1 MIPIRYQIVSRKFDT
16 LAVSTDI
23 FYLISEPHHKKSNFK
38 IAFLGSENPWHQ
50 QMPTDDWPA
59 TSFHDLSKISPSPSL
74 TPLHPFN
81 PLAKAIPFGS
91 SDNPE
96 KERGKYGL
104 SRQMISSSSAISSV
118 QVSVTTVGT
127 GMLPQSAL
135 STTNSPTQLSP
146 SLLFPRNKTLPSALE
161 YPGSLI
167 ID

>member
-1 MIPIRYQIVSRKFDT
+1 
-16 LAVSTDI
+16 
-23 FYLISEPHHKKSNFK
+23 
-38 IAFLGSENPWHQ
+38 
-50 QMPTDDWPA
+50 MPSDDWPA

-91 SDNPE
+91 SDNPD
-96 KERGKYGL
+96 KERGKYAL
-104 SRQMISSSSAISSV
+104 SQQMISSSSAISSV

-167 ID
+167 KD